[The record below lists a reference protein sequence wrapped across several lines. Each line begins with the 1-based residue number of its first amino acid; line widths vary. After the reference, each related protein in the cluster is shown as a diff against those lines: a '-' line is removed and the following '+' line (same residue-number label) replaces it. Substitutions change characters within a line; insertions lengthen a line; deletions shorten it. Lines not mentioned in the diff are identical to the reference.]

1 MRIKPP
7 QRKKLE
13 NYLKEFY
20 NYYPNEKYTVLHFV
34 KYFKRRLKDNKDAWM
49 GVSGDTGSGK
59 SFFVLMCQILFGRP
73 FSLIDN
79 VSYIPKGNE
88 IVDKFQKLKF
98 QTFLVD
104 EAAKEMRSVNWQSKE
119 QQNVNTAAMTER
131 YKNNWVFLNMPN
143 FNEFTKSMRR
153 TNLQFRAIVPYRT
166 KNFARVIIQR
176 KSRNWR
182 SDDPWSDILASK
194 IYENLEKKKQDIDNE
209 AILRIERGLPTTI
222 MDFVIPNLELIL
234 PAVTDKYKEL
244 KEISREEDMKEEETN
259 KDKKNIYKTKYDKV
273 MCQVTKA
280 LYHNTL
286 GIGEVKQSKTEIAKM
301 LGIATGTFNKYLDM
315 APEELEPKNVNFR
328 KNLEKEKKAATS

>member
-143 FNEFTKSMRR
+143 FNEFTKSMRVS
-153 TNLQFRAIVPYRT
+153 NILFRAIIPYRT
-166 KNFARVIIQR
+166 AKFARVFIQR

-182 SDDPWSDILASK
+182 DSDPWADKFADEKYQK
-194 IYENLEKKKQDIDNE
+194 IQRRYKEISNDHIDS
-209 AILRIERGLPTTI
+209 IERGLPNYV
-222 MDFVIPNLELIL
+222 MDFIVPNLALIL
-234 PAVTDKYKEL
+234 PEVAETYENLKIQSRIVNQDNLTSEKEKRNIWKNKYQDFMVKFTL
-244 KEISREEDMKEEETN
+244 FLNSHIVG
-259 KDKKNIYKTKYDKV
+259 KDKMSK
-273 MCQVTKA
+273 KA
-280 LYHNTL
+280 VCHDL
-286 GIGEVKQSKTEIAKM
+286 GISTE
-301 LGIATGTFNKYLDM
+301 TFNKYLNKPHGDSAKSM
-315 APEELEPKNVNFR
+315 FH
-328 KNLEKEKKAATS
+328 KNLLKEKES